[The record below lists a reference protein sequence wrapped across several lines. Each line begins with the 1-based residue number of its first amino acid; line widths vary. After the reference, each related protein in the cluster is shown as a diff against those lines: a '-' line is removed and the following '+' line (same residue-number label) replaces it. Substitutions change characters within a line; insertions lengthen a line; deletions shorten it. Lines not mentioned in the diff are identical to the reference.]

1 MNAKDGAD
9 RLERIA
15 ATVEDLRANGPRTTV
30 ESPKLVSLLRWR
42 CPQGPSSPDR
52 TLLLSPGDIFSLDG
66 DEPVD
71 LQELIREGFCEYI
84 EQPAV

>member
-9 RLERIA
+9 RLEQIA
-15 ATVEDLRANGPRTTV
+15 AAQQGLMENGPRTTV

-52 TLLLSPGDIFSLDG
+52 TLLLNPGDIFSLDG

-71 LQELIREGFCEYI
+71 LQELIREGYCEYI